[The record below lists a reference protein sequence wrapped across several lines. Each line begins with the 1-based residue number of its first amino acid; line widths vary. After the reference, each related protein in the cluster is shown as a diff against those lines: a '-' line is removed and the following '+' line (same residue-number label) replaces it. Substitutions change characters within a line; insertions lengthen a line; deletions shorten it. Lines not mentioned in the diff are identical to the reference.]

1 MNKSITQATQNDKQ
15 ISKSI
20 KRFFTRFHVSSALKL
35 SNAYKKKGIPCD
47 GYVFLV
53 QCTACDKTESR
64 DIELFNKAF
73 NYIDNIT
80 TSGMKPSED
89 MYLKY
94 VIDCYGVDE
103 DWRPP
108 EYDKYPYWYYD
119 YLYCRYN
126 YVIENDI
133 DGDGTAE
140 TILYGRDGS
149 GSEFWDYLA
158 FYDDVRAEWIHM
170 MPIDIQEPDY
180 DIKVSYEQRE
190 WIKQSLKQ
198 KKLGDE
204 ETTNLE
210 AGLMYM
216 YPIRPA
222 VLEDGSVLVTFYG
235 RNDHEV
241 FEDEYIV
248 LDVILQYRWSEEL
261 DDFELIN
268 YALLEEKDNI
278 FACSDKTFLKEL
290 AALSSKD
297 EK

>member
-1 MNKSITQATQNDKQ
+1 MCLLC
-15 ISKSI
+15 
-20 KRFFTRFHVSSALKL
+20 F
-35 SNAYKKKGIPCD
+35 
-47 GYVFLV
+47 FLV
-53 QCTACDKTESR
+53 QCTCCDKAESR
-64 DIELFNKAF
+64 DIERLNKAI
-73 NYIDNIT
+73 NYIYNT
-80 TSGMKPSED
+80 TASEIEPSED
-89 MYLKY
+89 IYLKY

-103 DWRPP
+103 NWRPP
-108 EYDKYPYWYYD
+108 EDDKYPYWYYD

-149 GSEFWDYLA
+149 GSEFWAYLA

-204 ETTNLE
+204 KMAKLE
-210 AGLMYM
+210 AGLMYTSG
-216 YPIRPA
+216 IETA
-222 VLEDGSVLVTFYG
+222 VLEDGSVLIKMEG
-235 RNDHEV
+235 ENDYEP
-241 FEDEYIV
+241 FEDEYV
-248 LDVILQYRWSEEL
+248 YLKGILKYRWSEEM

-268 YALLEEKDNI
+268 YALFVEKDNI
-278 FACSDKTFLKEL
+278 FACSDKAFLREL
-290 AALSSKD
+290 AALSKKD

>member
-1 MNKSITQATQNDKQ
+1 MCMLC
-15 ISKSI
+15 
-20 KRFFTRFHVSSALKL
+20 F
-35 SNAYKKKGIPCD
+35 
-47 GYVFLV
+47 FLV
-53 QCTACDKTESR
+53 QCTGYDKAESR
-64 DIELFNKAF
+64 DIERLNKAI
-73 NYIDNIT
+73 NYINT
-80 TSGMKPSED
+80 TASEMEPSED
-89 MYLKY
+89 IYLKY

-103 DWRPP
+103 NWRPP
-108 EYDKYPYWYYD
+108 EDDKYPYWYYD
-119 YLYCRYN
+119 YLYCHQN

-140 TILYGRDGS
+140 TILYRSDGS
-149 GSEFWDYLA
+149 GSDSWAYLA
-158 FYDDVRAEWIHM
+158 FYDDAREKWIHL

-198 KKLGDE
+198 KKLEDE
-204 ETTNLE
+204 KMAKLE

-216 YPIRPA
+216 YPRELA
-222 VLEDGSVLVTFYG
+222 VLEAGSVLVTFYG
-235 RNDHEV
+235 RNGHEV

-248 LDVILQYRWSEEL
+248 LDVILQYRWSEKL

-278 FACSDKTFLKEL
+278 FACSDKAFLREL
-290 AALSSKD
+290 AALSKKD

>member
-1 MNKSITQATQNDKQ
+1 M
-15 ISKSI
+15 
-20 KRFFTRFHVSSALKL
+20 KRVLCVVAVMFFLA
-35 SNAYKKKGIPCD
+35 
-47 GYVFLV
+47 
-53 QCTACDKTESR
+53 QCTACGKAESR
-64 DIELFNKAF
+64 DIERFNKAI
-73 NYIDNIT
+73 NQVYNIT
-80 TSGMKPSED
+80 ASGMEPSED
-89 MYLKY
+89 IYLKY
-94 VIDCYGVDE
+94 VIDCFGVDE

-108 EYDKYPYWYYD
+108 EDDKYPYWYYD
-119 YLYCRYN
+119 YLYCHQN

-140 TILYGRDGS
+140 TILYGRDG
-149 GSEFWDYLA
+149 GGIECCAYLA

-170 MPIDIQEPDY
+170 MPVDIQESDY
-180 DIKVSYEQRE
+180 DIKVPDEQKE
-190 WIKQSLKQ
+190 WIKLSLKQ
-198 KKLGDE
+198 KKLGDGKMAK
-204 ETTNLE
+204 LE

-216 YPIRPA
+216 YPRELA
-222 VLEDGSVLVTFYG
+222 VLDDGSVLVIFYG

-241 FEDEYIV
+241 FEDEYVV

-278 FACSDKTFLKEL
+278 FAYSDKAFLREL